1 MVVQVFE
8 LGLPVI
14 NQSRRYTKISQKVRI
29 VCSVLFGEIDR
40 RRRRRQRERQ
50 KSNRFWQ
57 ITTLHV
63 QHALLYISFPS
74 LHDYDVAVK
83 VPNFTVSRGS
93 DRKTTSFFFFS

>member
-1 MVVQVFE
+1 MFIQMFE

-14 NQSRRYTKISQKVRI
+14 NQSTLRSPKKYVSSALCFIRELKQ
-29 VCSVLFGEIDR
+29 
-40 RRRRRQRERQ
+40 RRQRERQ

-63 QHALLYISFPS
+63 QHPLLYISFPS

-83 VPNFTVSRGS
+83 VPNFTVCRGS
-93 DRKTTSFFFFS
+93 DHKTTTFFFFS